1 MSIQNLKEKLCE
13 FYNNL
18 RKSYESY
25 KVTYITIVLV
35 TLYSAFVELSYDFKL
50 ELSFDEMSLVRAL
63 CIFGVATA
71 FIETYFKEKSK
82 VKIPAFLAA
91 AVIACIAAYI
101 LGLKKGEQLMNMSGD
116 IIKDVTTRFLI
127 GYLLLLMLGIVYYS
141 FKKSGFGF
149 EEYALRI
156 FSNLF
161 KVYIFYFILLIG
173 TLIIT
178 EIFDELFIDGYS
190 SLSSACAI
198 LITGLY
204 FTPQCLAALSDMRD
218 TPGYFVKTI
227 VKYILSCMTI
237 CSMAVV
243 YLYMLKI
250 IIMFEIPSNEIF
262 SIVSVLFCLG
272 IPIWIVVGYYRDETK
287 YSKVLSV
294 LPYVFAP
301 LIILQIYS
309 MGIRIY
315 EHGMT
320 NERYMGLM
328 LIVFEI
334 GTVII
339 WKLCKQKYEVLIKL
353 LAIII
358 VVTVF
363 VPVVNMESVSNIWQ
377 KVFLQKYYQAVIDGK
392 DITDIEYERM
402 MGAYSYLS
410 DKPQMQTVIDKY
422 NVYEDQFVWAV
433 GEHTTST
440 PKLTDYETYVI
451 HCCQMVGD
459 LELNGYKKLSM
470 LNQDEGYDKIS
481 SSGRENSRLGVDF
494 SQFKFIARETGEEIV
509 VDISD
514 FAERCME
521 YGKEHPKT
529 DKEISSAEMKQYN
542 RIELDDGR
550 ILYINHFELRYS
562 EGIKDG
568 KDYFKWTTVNL
579 GAMLLQK

>member
-1 MSIQNLKEKLCE
+1 MSIQSIKEKLCE

-18 RKSYESY
+18 KKSFKSY
-25 KVTYITIVLV
+25 KVTYIAIVLV
-35 TLYSAFVELSYDFKL
+35 TLYSAFIELSYDFKF
-50 ELSFDEMSLVRAL
+50 EVSFDEMNVVRAL
-63 CIFGVATA
+63 CIFGVAAA

-82 VKIPAFLAA
+82 AKIPAFLAA
-91 AVIACIAAYI
+91 AVIACISAYI
-101 LGLKKGEQLMNMSGD
+101 LGLKKGGQLMNMSGD

-141 FKKSGFGF
+141 FKKSGFSF
-149 EEYALRI
+149 EEYTLRI
-156 FSNLF
+156 FSNLV

-204 FTPQCLAALSDMRD
+204 FVPQCLAALSDMRD

-358 VVTVF
+358 VISVF
-363 VPVVNMESVSNIWQ
+363 VPLVNMESVSNTWQ
-377 KVFLQKYYQAVIDGK
+377 TVFLQKYLQAVMDGK
-392 DITDIEYERM
+392 ELTDLEYERM
-402 MGAYSYLS
+402 IGAYKYLS
-410 DKPQMQTVIDKY
+410 DKHKMQKHT
-422 NVYEDQFVWAV
+422 YEEFIQIV
-433 GEHTTST
+433 GEHPSSA
-440 PKLTDYETYVI
+440 PKLTDYETYHI

-459 LELNGYKKLSM
+459 LELDGYRKMSM

-494 SQFKFIARETGEEIV
+494 SQFKFIVRETGEEIV

-514 FAERCME
+514 FAEKCMA
-521 YGKEHPKT
+521 YGKEHPNAS
-529 DKEISSAEMKQYN
+529 KENSSAEMKQYN
-542 RIELDDGR
+542 RIELSDGR
-550 ILYINHFELRYS
+550 ILYINHFQLRYS

>member
-18 RKSYESY
+18 KKSFESY
-25 KVTYITIVLV
+25 KVTYVAIVLV
-35 TLYSAFVELSYDFKL
+35 TLYSAVIDMSYDLKL
-50 ELSFDEMSLVRAL
+50 ELPFDEMIVVRVL
-63 CIFGVATA
+63 CIFGVAAA

-82 VKIPAFLAA
+82 AKIPAFAAA
-91 AVIACIAAYI
+91 AVIACIAAYN

-116 IIKDVTTRFLI
+116 IIKDVTTRLLI

-141 FKKSGFGF
+141 FKKSGFSF
-149 EEYALRI
+149 EEYTLRI
-156 FSNLF
+156 FSNLV
-161 KVYIFYFILLIG
+161 KVYIFYFILIIG
-173 TLIIT
+173 TLIIA
-178 EIFDELFIDGYS
+178 EIFDALFIDGYS
-190 SLSSACAI
+190 SLSDACLI
-198 LITGLY
+198 LVTGLY
-204 FTPQCLAALSDMRD
+204 FAPQCLAALSDMRD
-218 TPGYFVKTI
+218 TPGYFIKTI
-227 VKYILSCMTI
+227 VKYVLSCMTI
-237 CSMAVV
+237 CSMAIV

-272 IPIWIVVGYYRDETK
+272 IPIWIVVGYYRDGTK

-328 LIVFEI
+328 LIGFEI

-358 VVTVF
+358 VVAVF

-377 KVFLQKYYQAVIDGK
+377 KAFLQKYYQAVIDGR

-402 MGAYSYLS
+402 MGAYSYLA
-410 DKPQMQTVIDKY
+410 DKPQMKAVTDKY

-440 PKLTDYETYVI
+440 PKLTDYATHYV

-459 LELNGYKKLSM
+459 IDINEYKKFSM
-470 LNQDEGYDKIS
+470 LNQDESYDKIS
-481 SSGRENSRLGVDF
+481 SSSRADSKPGVDF
-494 SQFKFIARETGEEIV
+494 SQFKFIVRETGEEIV

-514 FAERCME
+514 FAEKCME
-521 YGKEHPKT
+521 YEKEHPNT
-529 DKEISSAEMKQYN
+529 DKEIISAGMKQYN

-550 ILYINHFELRYS
+550 ILYINHFELRYN

-568 KDYFKWTTVNL
+568 KDYFKWSTVNL

>member
-1 MSIQNLKEKLCE
+1 MSIQNIKEKLWE

-18 RKSYESY
+18 KKSFESY
-25 KVTYITIVLV
+25 KVTYVTIVLV
-35 TLYSAFVELSYDFKL
+35 TLYSAVIDMSYDFKL
-50 ELSFDEMSLVRAL
+50 ELSFDEMIVLRAL
-63 CIFGVATA
+63 CIFGVAAA
-71 FIETYFKEKSK
+71 FIETYFKEKIK
-82 VKIPAFLAA
+82 AKIPAFLFAV
-91 AVIACIAAYI
+91 VIACIAAYN
-101 LGLKKGEQLMNMSGD
+101 LGLKKGEQVMNMSGD
-116 IIKDVTTRFLI
+116 IIKDVTTRLII

-173 TLIIT
+173 TLIIA
-178 EIFDELFIDGYS
+178 EIFDVLFIDGYS

-198 LITGLY
+198 LVTGLY
-204 FTPQCLAALSDMRD
+204 FAPQCLAALSDMRD
-218 TPGYFVKTI
+218 TPGYFIKTI
-227 VKYILSCMTI
+227 VKYVLSCMTI
-237 CSMAVV
+237 CSMAIV

-272 IPIWIVVGYYRDETK
+272 IPIWIIVGYYRDGTK

-294 LPYVFAP
+294 LPYIFAP

-309 MGIRIY
+309 MGIRVY

-320 NERYMGLM
+320 NERYMGVM

-358 VVTVF
+358 VVSVF
-363 VPVVNMESVSNIWQ
+363 VPVVNMESVSNTWQ
-377 KVFLQKYYQAVIDGK
+377 TVFLQKYLQDIMDGK
-392 DITDIEYERM
+392 ELTDLEYERM
-402 MGAYSYLS
+402 VGAYKYLS
-410 DKPQMQTVIDKY
+410 DKHQMQTSTYDEFI
-422 NVYEDQFVWAV
+422 QIV
-433 GEHTTST
+433 GEHTSST
-440 PKLTDYETYVI
+440 PKLTDYETYHI

-470 LNQDEGYDKIS
+470 LNQDESYDNLN
-481 SSGRENSRLGVDF
+481 SSGRADSRLGVDF
-494 SQFKFIARETGEEIV
+494 SQFKFIVRETGEEIV

-514 FAERCME
+514 FAEKCME
-521 YGKEHPKT
+521 YGKEYPKA
-529 DKEISSAEMKQYN
+529 DKEITSAEMKQYN
-542 RIELDDGR
+542 RIALDDGR

-568 KDYFKWTTVNL
+568 KDYFKWSNVNL

>member
-18 RKSYESY
+18 RKSFESY
-25 KVTYITIVLV
+25 KVTYIAIVLV
-35 TLYSAFVELSYDFKL
+35 TLYSAFIELSYDTKL
-50 ELSFDEMSLVRAL
+50 EVSFDEMIVVRAL

-91 AVIACIAAYI
+91 AVIACIAAYN

-116 IIKDVTTRFLI
+116 IIKDVTTRLLI

-141 FKKSGFGF
+141 FKKSGFSF
-149 EEYALRI
+149 EEYTLRI
-156 FSNLF
+156 FSNLV

-190 SLSSACAI
+190 SLSSASAI

-204 FTPQCLAALSDMRD
+204 FAPQCLAALSDMRD
-218 TPGYFVKTI
+218 TPGYFIKTI
-227 VKYILSCMTI
+227 VKYVLSCMTI

-320 NERYMGLM
+320 NERYMGVM

-358 VVTVF
+358 VVSVF
-363 VPVVNMESVSNIWQ
+363 VPVVNMESVSNTWQ
-377 KVFLQKYYQAVIDGK
+377 TVFLQKYLQEVMDGK
-392 DITDIEYERM
+392 ELTDLEYERM
-402 MGAYSYLS
+402 VGAYKYLS
-410 DKPQMQTVIDKY
+410 DKHKMQTSTYDEFI
-422 NVYEDQFVWAV
+422 QIV
-433 GEHTTST
+433 GEHTSLT
-440 PKLTDYETYVI
+440 PKLTDYETYHI

-459 LELNGYKKLSM
+459 LELGGYKKLSM
-470 LNQDEGYDKIS
+470 LNQDESYDNLN
-481 SSGRENSRLGVDF
+481 SSGRADSRLGVDF
-494 SQFKFIARETGEEIV
+494 SQFKFIVRETGEEIV

-514 FAERCME
+514 FAQRCIE
-521 YGKEHPKT
+521 YGKEHPKA
-529 DKEISSAEMKQYN
+529 DKEITSAEMKPYN

-568 KDYFKWTTVNL
+568 KDYFKWSNVNL

>member
-18 RKSYESY
+18 RKSFESY
-25 KVTYITIVLV
+25 KVTYVAIVLV
-35 TLYSAFVELSYDFKL
+35 TLYSAVMDMSYDLKL
-50 ELSFDEMSLVRAL
+50 ELPFDEMIVVRVL
-63 CIFGVATA
+63 CVFGVATA
-71 FIETYFKEKSK
+71 FIETYFKEKSRA
-82 VKIPAFLAA
+82 KIPAFTAA
-91 AVIACIAAYI
+91 ALIACVAAYNI
-101 LGLKKGEQLMNMSGD
+101 GLKKGEQIMHMSGD
-116 IIKDVTTRFLI
+116 IIKDVTTRLLI

-141 FKKSGFGF
+141 FKKTGISF
-149 EEYALRI
+149 EEYTLRI
-156 FSNLF
+156 FSNLV

-178 EIFDELFIDGYS
+178 AIFDALFIDGYS
-190 SLSSACAI
+190 SLSSACVI
-198 LITGLY
+198 FVTGLY
-204 FTPQCLAALSDMRD
+204 FVPQCLAALSDMRD
-218 TPGYFVKTI
+218 TPGYYIKTV
-227 VKYILSCMTI
+227 VKYILSWMTI

-287 YSKVLSV
+287 YSKVLSA
-294 LPYVFAP
+294 LPYIFAP

-320 NERYMGLM
+320 NERYMGVM

-363 VPVVNMESVSNIWQ
+363 VPVVNAESVSNIWQ
-377 KVFLQKYYQAVIDGK
+377 KTFLQKYYQAVIDGK

-410 DKPQMQTVIDKY
+410 DKPQMQAVTDKY
-422 NVYEDQFVWAV
+422 NVYEEQFVWAV
-433 GEHTTST
+433 GEHTSST

-451 HCCQMVGD
+451 HCCQMVGN

-470 LNQDEGYDKIS
+470 LNQDENYDKIS
-481 SSGRENSRLGVDF
+481 SSSRADSKLGVDF
-494 SQFKFIARETGEEIV
+494 SQFKFILRETGEEIV
-509 VDISD
+509 VDISG

-521 YGKEHPKT
+521 YEKEHP
-529 DKEISSAEMKQYN
+529 DAGKEIISAEMKQYN

-550 ILYINHFELRYS
+550 ILYINHFELRYN